1 MKSTPVLGILI
12 AGSLLAANAAPK
24 DDVIA
29 AAKKLGRT
37 SYSWNS
43 TSTHLER
50 GGPGGPE
57 GGGGPGGPPPG
68 GGAIEGKASQDGVIA
83 VSMALREGAVEVIKQ
98 GGKTVFNSGQSWE
111 AAGDPA
117 DAGPGPDGFIAMMAQ
132 SITAPAAEAQDL
144 AAKAAGLDLVA
155 GAYLGE
161 LSEADAQAVALPFWP
176 PPGGEGPTVSN
187 AKASVRFW
195 VQNGVL
201 TRYEL
206 KTSAKVN
213 FDGDERDL
221 DRTTTVEIKDVG
233 TTTVVVPEEAKK
245 LLQ

>member
-1 MKSTPVLGILI
+1 MLGILI

-144 AAKAAGLDLVA
+144 AAKAAGLDYHKV
-155 GAYLGE
+155 GE
-161 LSEADAQAVALPFWP
+161 CIALNSSIRAAHGSLMESPAHRENILDPDFRFV
-176 PPGGEGPTVSN
+176 GIGV
-187 AKASVRFW
+187 VR
-195 VQNGVL
+195 Q
-201 TRYEL
+201 T
-206 KTSAKVN
+206 
-213 FDGDERDL
+213 
-221 DRTTTVEIKDVG
+221 VG
-233 TTTVVVPEEAKK
+233 TGRDVQYLVTEDFADEVRKR
-245 LLQ
+245 